1 MFKGYSLSLQPEEQ
15 PMNNPT
21 PAGPTPPSARRFFSR
36 YTAAAFVAGIALAAG
51 VGLAHSEA
59 TNGWRHGMMDGTHSP
74 AEVSAHVDH
83 MLKHFYVEIDATD
96 AQKAQIGPL
105 VKQAVSD
112 LIPLHS
118 QLQSAHSRAIQA
130 LEQPTVDRASL
141 EAARAEHLQLGDE
154 ASKRIVQLI
163 GDVGDVLTPAQRQA
177 LIEHLQ
183 HLHGMPHS

>member
-1 MFKGYSLSLQPEEQ
+1 MTTSMSPDG
-15 PMNNPT
+15 
-21 PAGPTPPSARRFFSR
+21 AAPPFRRLLFNR
-36 YTAAAFVAGIALAAG
+36 YTVVAFLAGAVLAAG
-51 VGLAHSEA
+51 VGVSAW
-59 TNGWRHGMMDGTHSP
+59 GHGMSCQHGMMMDGTHSP

-105 VKQAVSD
+105 VKQAVTD
-112 LIPLHS
+112 LMPLHS

>member
-1 MFKGYSLSLQPEEQ
+1 
-15 PMNNPT
+15 MNDPT
-21 PAGPTPPSARRFFSR
+21 QSGPTSPSSPRFFSR
-36 YTAAAFVAGIALAAG
+36 YTAAAFLAGIVLAAG

-59 TNGWRHGMMDGTHSP
+59 TSAWRHGMVDGTHSP
-74 AEVSAHVDH
+74 AEISAHVDH

-105 VKQAVSD
+105 VKQAVND
-112 LIPLHS
+112 LMPLHS
-118 QLQSAHSRAIQA
+118 QLESAHSRAIQA
-130 LEQPTVDRASL
+130 LEQPTIDRASL
-141 EAARAEHLQLGDE
+141 EAARAAHLQLGDE

-183 HLHGMPHS
+183 HMHGMPHS

>member
-1 MFKGYSLSLQPEEQ
+1 
-15 PMNNPT
+15 MNNPT
-21 PAGPTPPSARRFFSR
+21 RDGSSPPSARRFFSR
-36 YTAAAFVAGIALAAG
+36 YTALAFVAGIALAAG
-51 VGLAHSEA
+51 VGLAHSESMS
-59 TNGWRHGMMDGTHSP
+59 GWHRGMMDGTHSP

-83 MLKHFYVEIDATD
+83 MLRHFYVEIDATD

-105 VKQAVSD
+105 VKQAVND
-112 LIPLHS
+112 LLPLHS
-118 QLQSAHSRAIQA
+118 QLQSARSRAIQA

-141 EAARAEHLQLGDE
+141 EAARTEHLQLGDQ

-183 HLHGMPHS
+183 HLRGMPHS